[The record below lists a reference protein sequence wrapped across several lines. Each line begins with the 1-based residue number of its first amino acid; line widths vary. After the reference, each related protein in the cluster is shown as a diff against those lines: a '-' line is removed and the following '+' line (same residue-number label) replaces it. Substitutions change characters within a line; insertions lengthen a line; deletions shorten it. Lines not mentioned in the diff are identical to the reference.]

1 NMNVQREQREPK
13 RDRLKKPV
21 QERPPSNDGEM
32 TRRPQDAQSL
42 RDPTE
47 HLAAA
52 GLDGRRYSASGQFE
66 QSNECFRKEHQRIK
80 ADQESNRA
88 SDDQPCRVVERVAD
102 DARISLQLA

>member
-1 NMNVQREQREPK
+1 AMQDVPTNM
-13 RDRLKKPV
+13 DC
-21 QERPPSNDGEM
+21 EM

-42 RDPTE
+42 REPTE

-52 GLDGRRYSASGQFE
+52 ALDGRRYSASGQFE

-88 SDDQPCRVVERVAD
+88 SDDQPCRVVERVAA
-102 DARISLQLA
+102 DARRCWEVPQHDACGE